1 MVPEIVHYTKYSCL
15 VAEYCMNL
23 HNLQDMFQL
32 YFRAFFIY
40 HFYSLTLVRITRDIN
55 DINVKPNESDV
66 YVETFIALLDSMNNE
81 FGKFSIGSILKK
93 PITTRHLEDYLQ
105 KDYTKMEKEEK
116 SPIVDDIKKIT
127 NYMTQILTDREKVNV
142 EESKAVRDLNDLDHP
157 LPIGEF
163 EISNSTLYSIS
174 Y

>member
-1 MVPEIVHYTKYSCL
+1 MG
-15 VAEYCMNL
+15 
-23 HNLQDMFQL
+23 
-32 YFRAFFIY
+32 
-40 HFYSLTLVRITRDIN
+40 TLVRITRDIN

-116 SPIVDDIKKIT
+116 SPIVDT
-127 NYMTQILTDREKVNV
+127 TAYEPMSL
-142 EESKAVRDLNDLDHP
+142 P
-157 LPIGEF
+157 LPRFAAQVMSATSPKGGPA
-163 EISNSTLYSIS
+163 SAASQM
-174 Y
+174 

>member
-93 PITTRHLEDYLQ
+93 MYKTQGLQ
-105 KDYTKMEKEEK
+105 
-116 SPIVDDIKKIT
+116 
-127 NYMTQILTDREKVNV
+127 L
-142 EESKAVRDLNDLDHP
+142 
-157 LPIGEF
+157 
-163 EISNSTLYSIS
+163 
-174 Y
+174 